1 MGVAVLYREIRHRW
15 YNEVVPSYYRHL
27 YSIRLEWLLEG
38 FLRLT
43 FQVGMGIGAIGKG
56 TGLSV
61 EGKSAVES
69 REESMSLDLEGHGAT
84 ACNPCIVWVI
94 TAIVVVVICYHI
106 IF

>member
-1 MGVAVLYREIRHRW
+1 
-15 YNEVVPSYYRHL
+15 
-27 YSIRLEWLLEG
+27 
-38 FLRLT
+38 
-43 FQVGMGIGAIGKG
+43 MGIGAIRMG
-56 TGLSV
+56 TALSI

-94 TAIVVVVICYHI
+94 TVIVVAICYHI

>member
-1 MGVAVLYREIRHRW
+1 MGTAL
-15 YNEVVPSYYRHL
+15 
-27 YSIRLEWLLEG
+27 SI
-38 FLRLT
+38 
-43 FQVGMGIGAIGKG
+43 
-56 TGLSV
+56 

-94 TAIVVVVICYHI
+94 TAIVIIICYHI

>member
-1 MGVAVLYREIRHRW
+1 MGTAL
-15 YNEVVPSYYRHL
+15 
-27 YSIRLEWLLEG
+27 SI
-38 FLRLT
+38 
-43 FQVGMGIGAIGKG
+43 
-56 TGLSV
+56 

-94 TAIVVVVICYHI
+94 TAIVVVLICYHI